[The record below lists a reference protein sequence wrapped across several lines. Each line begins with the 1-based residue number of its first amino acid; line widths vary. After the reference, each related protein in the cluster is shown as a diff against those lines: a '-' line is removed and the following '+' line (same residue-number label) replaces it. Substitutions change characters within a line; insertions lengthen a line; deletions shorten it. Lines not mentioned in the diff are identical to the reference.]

1 MSKLR
6 KKIVV
11 PISLTLTGCLVVAAF
26 VLNDSLTKVDANVAF
41 NGISDIVSSHGKDK
55 PFNIV
60 EVVPDKKMASIG
72 YLIDGQEPDNW
83 FGTLSRMSD
92 KDGAGVQK
100 RFAYMEGLKTK
111 LAPITTEKKDNTKPL
126 YYEPYE
132 ESYVSQGDDWTELAL
147 VDMDRINKGTTGYKM
162 TEQAEGDYK
171 FNTDYQL
178 AVNEDGLPTGHYR
191 QNVDHYVFM
200 QGEDEAE
207 DGSNTE
213 TENGNQIKAPGKRG
227 YYSVAFS
234 AVKLPDGMTN
244 TQYLVE
250 TDNSQKADGN
260 TDSGTDGNIDSST
273 DNTTDTG
280 TGDDTVE
287 KHVVYSIKSAY
298 AIVSAEGMQNI
309 AKYDPKAYIYRT
321 DKSDTT
327 SPYEFVARAD
337 RMASLPD
344 GSKPDYE
351 KYTYFTV
358 EMEYVPADKITDD
371 ETYYEVDTEVPIEF
385 NYDETGEYG
394 AVLDSQNPYEKIDD
408 GTPDNQPAGKTGADD
423 ISDDASIADSAT
435 ENNDGNTGRVIL
447 TDTDGYFDI
456 VKDSQTYTYVGK
468 GKGDYIMEADKN
480 GSLDYPVNTTHIYY
494 KGGFKNNNWF
504 RNGVFNQ
511 EGKKGDDD
519 KTANMTF
526 NVKTVTPKELE
537 QIDVSTIDLLYLSG
551 SKSVLSKD
559 LGDDSAKYNTGYN
572 TGNDISWDKVKQI
585 VQRVHQSGIMMP
597 VIVDNG
603 IVWPDSNADYSS
615 NIKKL
620 AGLLSCNNFSSL
632 NFTKDSADNF
642 INWGN
647 DIKYYKVDSG
657 THKYGFVI
665 GNEYVIP
672 RNYNPGTDVP
682 FVLRDDFATAFIAN
696 EDETQ
701 FVNAAKTENFDEI
714 AEYINSENT
723 SRKNENNTLGQVKYE
738 YYDKKISKAIVLSYI
753 ISYADKR
760 DVAKPVDELNILDI
774 EPGMNTGSVNNC
786 INNLKNNLK
795 SWLGSN
801 CPAEDK
807 INITCINSSEF
818 IGRIED
824 LNNYDMIYMGLCAD
838 NLNWNNGRTV
848 YNDSTMNGLIYSN
861 VGDIVVIDPTP
872 VENHNGN
879 TRANGHAGL
888 LDSDYVENND
898 GTGFGLKT
906 NLPNWN
912 GDNGDNSEY
921 IKSVNTYRGSGNDIT
936 TEKVD
941 ALNNYLKAGYPI
953 VVANGFYMN
962 DNNTTV
968 NEDKIDNCSNIY
980 SFLNT
985 NASNEY
991 MLKVSSNNT
1000 LSKDLYASLTA
1011 EKPQIKVKEQKK
1023 EEDKDYVK
1031 LEDNHIVLEFNINNR
1046 GGADANASFDL
1057 GFYLDANADGKFS
1070 PTQEKIAG
1078 NNVKIYQDGTLV
1090 SPQLDANGEYY
1101 YNLNAGKY
1109 NYKLVYELPTQFV
1122 GVIPWQLRASQ
1133 TTNSYRYDV
1142 TGGYF
1147 YKQANSNQKQ
1157 HIKVL
1162 QINTSRGKNGNFL
1175 YGNTTFNMQNEKKNN
1190 TKFAE
1195 LLKQVTDFELDITT
1209 LDGDSSEFKTLCKND
1224 KVKDYDMLVI
1234 GFSDCYEIFNDSGQV
1249 DRIKEFIQSGKA
1261 VLFTHDTTSHCNNK
1275 NTDDNDIRNNFWGYE
1290 FNTIVRDVVGM
1301 DRYGILNSSA
1311 LKKGNT
1317 LENGEADYDE
1327 AVNYANE
1334 HKTDIAYEPKSK
1346 RQTIVRQ
1353 NQGFVYG
1360 DLSRYQNTGC
1370 GSHMLYPNI
1379 GDPMG
1384 NTNNATKVNSGQITT
1399 YPFKISDKINISQTH
1414 RQYYQLDFNEDSDND
1429 GESDIVVWYTLSD
1442 NNVYNVSPKDVRNNY
1457 YIYTKGNVTYS
1468 GVGHSNVTGSVDELK
1483 LYINTMIAAYSVVEH
1498 APAIS
1503 LKEGYD
1509 PKSADISTIYST
1521 IDTAIQQDE
1530 EAKKEGNPDAA
1541 RLDVDDDGKI
1551 ATQDV
1556 YFTVKDTNM
1565 LRNQV
1570 DKDTTVNMNF
1580 YTEGT
1585 KDDHD
1590 KEIDDDGNTI
1600 YLKEMKNWQI
1610 YSLHDDGSEAD
1621 LLGPSKAGN
1630 NRTFFANNKT
1640 YKVKV
1645 PLKTLP
1651 VGQNSIKVYAVASSN
1666 ITVMQN
1672 NQEVK
1677 KNTPEAYKTFQI
1689 QRVGLADLD

>member
-72 YLIDGQEPDNW
+72 YLIDGQEPDDW
-83 FGTLSRMSD
+83 FGTLSKMSD
-92 KDGAGVQK
+92 KDGAGVK
-100 RFAYMEGLKTK
+100 NRSAYMEGLKTK

-178 AVNEDGLPTGHYR
+178 AVNEEGLPTGHYR

-200 QGEDEAE
+200 QGEDETE
-207 DGSNTE
+207 DGSDTE
-213 TENGNQIKAPGKRG
+213 NENGNQIKAPGKRG
-227 YYSVAFS
+227 YYSVAFT

-244 TQYLVE
+244 TQYLVPS
-250 TDNSQKADGN
+250 DNSQKADGN
-260 TDSGTDGNIDSST
+260 TDSST
-273 DNTTDTG
+273 DNTPDTG
-280 TGDDTVE
+280 TADDTVE
-287 KHVVYSIKSAY
+287 KHVVYAIKSSY
-298 AIVSAEGMQNI
+298 AIVSDESMQTI

-321 DKSDTT
+321 DNSDTT

-337 RMASLPD
+337 RMAGLPD

-351 KYTYFTV
+351 KYTYYTV

-371 ETYYEVDTEVPIEF
+371 ETYYEVNTEVPIEF

-394 AVLDSQNPYEKIDD
+394 AVLDSQNPYEKIDG
-408 GTPDNQPAGKTGADD
+408 GTPDNQKTD
-423 ISDDASIADSAT
+423 
-435 ENNDGNTGRVIL
+435 NTGKVIL
-447 TDTDGYFDI
+447 KDTDGYFDI
-456 VKDSQTYTYVGK
+456 VEDSQTYTYVGK
-468 GKGDYIMEADKN
+468 GNGDYIMKADKT
-480 GSLDYPVNTTHIYY
+480 GSLDYPVNTTRIYY

-511 EGKKGDDD
+511 EGKTGDED

-526 NVKTVTPKELE
+526 KVKTVTPKELE

-551 SKSVLSKD
+551 SKSILSKD
-559 LGDDSAKYNTGYN
+559 LKNDDAKYNA
-572 TGNDISWDKVKQI
+572 GNDITWDKVKQI

-603 IVWPDSNADYSS
+603 IVWPTAKAEYDS

-620 AGLLSCNNFSSL
+620 AGLLSCKNFSSL
-632 NFTKDSADNF
+632 NFTEDSDENF
-642 INWGN
+642 INWN
-647 DIKYYKVDSG
+647 DVEYYTVDSKKNH
-657 THKYGFVI
+657 TYGYVV

-672 RNYNPGTDVP
+672 RNYNPNEDVP
-682 FVLRDDFATAFIAN
+682 FVLRDDFATAFIEN
-696 EDETQ
+696 DDETK
-701 FVNAAKTENFDEI
+701 FVDAAKNENFDEI
-714 AEYINSENT
+714 AKYINSENT
-723 SRKNENNTLGQVKYE
+723 SRKNENSTLGEIKYE

-774 EPGMNTGSVNNC
+774 EPGMNSQSDC
-786 INNLKNNLK
+786 ITPLKKNLK
-795 SWLGSN
+795 SWLGAN
-801 CPAEDK
+801 CPADDN
-807 INITCINSSEF
+807 IHITCVNSSEF

-824 LNNYDMIYMGLCAD
+824 LNNYDMIYMGLCCD
-838 NLNWNNGRTV
+838 NLNKSWENGAKITV
-848 YNDSTMNGLIYSN
+848 YNDSSMNGLIYSN
-861 VGDIVVIDPTP
+861 VGDIVVIDPTYIGDD
-872 VENHNGN
+872 ENGS
-879 TRANGHAGL
+879 TYSRGHAGL
-888 LDSDYVENND
+888 LDSDYLTEY
-898 GTGFGLKT
+898 
-906 NLPNWN
+906 
-912 GDNGDNSEY
+912 DNGLGLIRDFTDPNDNEKY
-921 IKSVNTYRGSGNDIT
+921 VKAVNTYRGPGNDIT
-936 TEKVD
+936 TEKVE

-953 VVANGFYMN
+953 VVDKDFYKN
-962 DNNTTV
+962 DNNIEKV
-968 NEDKIDNCSNIY
+968 NDYYIDNCSNIY
-980 SFLNT
+980 GFMEANI
-985 NASNEY
+985 SNDH
-991 MLKVSSNNT
+991 LIKTKSDNN
-1000 LSKDLYASLTA
+1000 LSTDLYTNLTA

-1023 EEDKDYVK
+1023 EQGKDYVK

-1046 GGADANASFDL
+1046 GGADANASFDI
-1057 GFYLDANADGKFS
+1057 GFYLDSNADGKFS

-1078 NNVKIYQDGTLV
+1078 NNVQIYRDGTLV
-1090 SPQLDANGEYY
+1090 SPQIDENGEYN
-1101 YNLNAGKY
+1101 YNLEAGKY
-1109 NYKLVYELPTQFV
+1109 NYNLVYELPTQFV

-1133 TTNSYRYDV
+1133 TTNPYRYDV

-1157 HIKVL
+1157 HIKIL
-1162 QINTSRGKNGNFL
+1162 QIDTSKGIKGKYLAGAS
-1175 YGNTTFNMQNEKKNN
+1175 TFNMQEQKSDSNS
-1190 TKFAE
+1190 KFSK
-1195 LLKQVTDFELDITT
+1195 LLKDVTDFELDIKT
-1209 LDGDSSEFKTLCKND
+1209 LAGDSVEFKKLCKDN

-1234 GFSDCYEIFNDSGQV
+1234 GFSDCYEIYNDSKQV

-1261 VLFTHDTTSHCNNK
+1261 VLFTHDTTSLSNNK
-1275 NTDDNDIRNNFWGYE
+1275 YKGNETVRNNNWGYD

-1301 DRYGILNSSA
+1301 DRYGILHSSA

-1317 LENGEADYDE
+1317 LKEGTDEYAE
-1327 AVNYANE
+1327 AVSYAKE
-1334 HKTDIAYEPKSK
+1334 HNTDIAYKPRSNKE
-1346 RQTIVRQ
+1346 TIVRQ
-1353 NQGFVYG
+1353 NQGFAYG
-1360 DLSRYQNTGC
+1360 DLDSNQDTGH
-1370 GSHMLYPNI
+1370 GYRRLYSWLY
-1379 GDPMG
+1379 GTMG
-1384 NTNNATKVNSGQITT
+1384 HTNKAEKVNSGQITT
-1399 YPFKISDKINISQTH
+1399 YPFKIPDKIEIAWTH

-1442 NNVYNVSPKDVRNNY
+1442 QNVYYSSPKDVRNNY

-1468 GVGHSNVTGSVDELK
+1468 GVGHSDVTQSVDELK

-1509 PKSADISTIYST
+1509 LKSADISTIYST

-1530 EAKKEGNPDAA
+1530 EAKKESGNPDAA
-1541 RLDVDDDGKI
+1541 ILDVDDEGNI

-1570 DKDTTVNMNF
+1570 DKDTTVNMSF
-1580 YTEGT
+1580 FIEGT

-1610 YSLHDDGSEAD
+1610 YSLHDDGSKAD
-1621 LLGPSKAGN
+1621 LLGPSEAGN
-1630 NRTFFANNKT
+1630 NRTFFDNNKT
-1640 YKVKV
+1640 YMVKV
-1645 PLKTLP
+1645 PLATLP

>member
-41 NGISDIVSSHGKDK
+41 NGISDIVSSHGKDR

-72 YLIDGQEPDNW
+72 YLIDGQEPDDW
-83 FGTLSRMSD
+83 FGTLSKMSD
-92 KDGAGVQK
+92 KDGAGVK
-100 RFAYMEGLKTK
+100 NRSAYMEGLKTK

-162 TEQAEGDYK
+162 TEQAKGDYK

-178 AVNEDGLPTGHYR
+178 AVNEEGLPTGHYR

-200 QGEDEAE
+200 QGEDETE

-227 YYSVAFS
+227 YYSVAFT

-244 TQYLVE
+244 TQYLVPS
-250 TDNSQKADGN
+250 DNSQKADGN
-260 TDSGTDGNIDSST
+260 TDSST
-273 DNTTDTG
+273 DNTPDTG
-280 TGDDTVE
+280 TADDTVE
-287 KHVVYSIKSAY
+287 KHVVYAIKSSY
-298 AIVSAEGMQNI
+298 AIVSDESMQTI

-321 DKSDTT
+321 DNSDTT
-327 SPYEFVARAD
+327 SPYKFVARAD
-337 RMASLPD
+337 RMAGLPD

-351 KYTYFTV
+351 KYTYYTV

-371 ETYYEVDTEVPIEF
+371 ETYYEVNTEVPIEF

-408 GTPDNQPAGKTGADD
+408 GTPDNQSAD
-423 ISDDASIADSAT
+423 
-435 ENNDGNTGRVIL
+435 NTGKVIL

-468 GKGDYIMEADKN
+468 GKGDYIMVADKN

-511 EGKKGDDD
+511 EGKTGDED

-526 NVKTVTPKELE
+526 KVKTVTPKELE

-551 SKSVLSKD
+551 SKSVLSND
-559 LGDDSAKYNTGYN
+559 LGDDAAKYN
-572 TGNDISWDKVKQI
+572 TGNDITWDKVKQI
-585 VQRVHQSGIMMP
+585 VERVHQSGIMMP

-603 IVWPDSNADYSS
+603 IVWPSGGPDYSS
-615 NIKKL
+615 YIKKL
-620 AGLLSCNNFSSL
+620 AGLLSCSNFSSL
-632 NFTKDSADNF
+632 NFTKDSDENF
-642 INWGN
+642 INWN
-647 DIKYYKVDSG
+647 DGIQYYKVDSNNHTQG
-657 THKYGFVI
+657 YVV

-672 RNYNPGTDVP
+672 RNYNPDNDVP
-682 FVLRDDFATAFIAN
+682 FVIRDDFAVSFIAN
-696 EDETQ
+696 EDEAQ
-701 FVNAAKTENFDEI
+701 FVNAAKNENFGEI

-723 SRKNENNTLGQVKYE
+723 SRKNENSTLGQDKYE
-738 YYDKKISKAIVLSYI
+738 YYDKKISKEIVLSYI

-760 DVAKPVDELNILDI
+760 DVAKPVEELNILDI
-774 EPGMNTGSVNNC
+774 EPGMNSQSDC
-786 INNLKNNLK
+786 ITPLKKNLK
-795 SWLGSN
+795 SWLRSN
-801 CPAEDK
+801 CPAADK
-807 INITCINSSEF
+807 IKITCVNSSEF

-824 LNNYDMIYMGLCAD
+824 LNNYDMIYMGLCCD
-838 NLNWNNGRTV
+838 NLNKRWENGTNISV
-848 YNDSTMNGLIYSN
+848 YNDSSMNGLIYSN
-861 VGDIVVIDPTP
+861 VGDIVVIDPTYISN
-872 VENHNGN
+872 ENGF
-879 TRANGHAGL
+879 TYSRGHAGL
-888 LDSDYVENND
+888 LDSDYLDKYD
-898 GTGFGLKT
+898 GGLGLKRKLT
-906 NLPNWN
+906 KPN
-912 GDNGDNSEY
+912 DNEKY
-921 IKSVNTYRGSGNDIT
+921 VQAVNTYRGPGNDIT
-936 TEKVD
+936 TEKVE

-953 VVANGFYMN
+953 VVDKDFYTY
-962 DNNTTV
+962 DNNIEKV
-968 NEDKIDNCSNIY
+968 NDYYIDNCSNIY
-980 SFLNT
+980 GFMEANISNDHLIKT
-985 NASNEY
+985 N
-991 MLKVSSNNT
+991 SNNT
-1000 LSKDLYASLTA
+1000 LSTDLYANLTA

-1031 LEDNHIVLEFNINNR
+1031 LEDNHIVLEFSINNR

-1057 GFYLDANADGKFS
+1057 GFYLDTNADGKFS

-1078 NNVKIYQDGTLV
+1078 NNIQIYRDGTLV
-1090 SPQLDANGEYY
+1090 SPQIDPNGEYN
-1101 YNLNAGKY
+1101 YNLEAGKY

-1157 HIKVL
+1157 HIKIL
-1162 QINTSRGKNGNFL
+1162 QINTSKGNNGNYL
-1175 YGNTTFNMQNEKKNN
+1175 AGDTTFNMQKEKDNSN
-1190 TKFAE
+1190 SEFAK

-1209 LDGDSSEFKTLCKND
+1209 LAGDSDEFKTLCKND

-1234 GFSDCYEIFNDSGQV
+1234 GFSDCYEIYNDSGQV

-1261 VLFTHDTTSHCNNK
+1261 VLFTHDTTSLSNNK
-1275 NTDDNDIRNNFWGYE
+1275 YTETYEVWKEWPYFGNKVRNNNWGYD

-1301 DRYGILNSSA
+1301 DRYGILHSSA

-1317 LENGEADYDE
+1317 LKKGTDDYDE
-1327 AVNYANE
+1327 AVKYATE
-1334 HKTDIAYEPKSK
+1334 HKTDIAYKPRSDK
-1346 RQTIVRQ
+1346 QTIVRQ
-1353 NQGFVYG
+1353 NQGFAYG
-1360 DLSRYQNTGC
+1360 DLDSNQDTGY
-1370 GSHMLYPNI
+1370 GGLRLYSWLY
-1379 GDPMG
+1379 GDMG
-1384 NTNNATKVNSGQITT
+1384 KTNNAEKVNSGQITT
-1399 YPFKISDKINISQTH
+1399 YPFKIRDKIDIAETH

-1442 NNVYNVSPKDVRNNY
+1442 QNVYYSSPKDVRNNY

-1468 GVGHSNVTGSVDELK
+1468 GVGHSNVTGSIDELK

-1521 IDTAIQQDE
+1521 IDAAIQQDE
-1530 EAKKEGNPDAA
+1530 EAKTNGNPDAA
-1541 RLDVDDDGKI
+1541 RLDVDNDGNI

-1570 DKDTTVNMNF
+1570 DKDTTVNMSF
-1580 YTEGT
+1580 FIEGT

-1621 LLGPSKAGN
+1621 LLGPSEAGN

-1645 PLKTLP
+1645 PLATLP
-1651 VGQNSIKVYAVASSN
+1651 AGQNSIKVYAVASSN

>member
-72 YLIDGQEPDNW
+72 YLIDGQEPDDW
-83 FGTLSRMSD
+83 FGTLSKMSD
-92 KDGAGVQK
+92 KDGAGVKK
-100 RFAYMEGLKTK
+100 RADYMSGLKTK

-132 ESYVSQGDDWTELAL
+132 ESYVSLDEDWSELAL
-147 VDMDRINKGTTGYKM
+147 VDMERINKGTTGYKM

-178 AVNEDGLPTGHYR
+178 AVNEEGLPTGHYR

-200 QGEDEAE
+200 QGEDETE

-227 YYSVAFS
+227 YYSVAFT

-244 TQYLVE
+244 TQYLVPS
-250 TDNSQKADGN
+250 DNSQKADGN
-260 TDSGTDGNIDSST
+260 TDSST
-273 DNTTDTG
+273 DNTPDTG
-280 TGDDTVE
+280 TADDTVE
-287 KHVVYSIKSAY
+287 KHVVYAIKSSY
-298 AIVSAEGMQNI
+298 AIVSDESMQTI

-321 DKSDTT
+321 DNSDTT

-337 RMASLPD
+337 RMAGLPD

-351 KYTYFTV
+351 KYTYYTV

-371 ETYYEVDTEVPIEF
+371 ETYYEVNTEVPIEF

-394 AVLDSQNPYEKIDD
+394 AVLDSQNPYEKIDG
-408 GTPDNQPAGKTGADD
+408 GTPDNQKTD
-423 ISDDASIADSAT
+423 
-435 ENNDGNTGRVIL
+435 NTGKVIL
-447 TDTDGYFDI
+447 KDTDGYFDI
-456 VKDSQTYTYVGK
+456 VEDSQTYTYVGK
-468 GKGDYIMEADKN
+468 GKGDYIMVADKN

-511 EGKKGDDD
+511 EGKTGDDD

-526 NVKTVTPKELE
+526 KVKTVTPKELE

-551 SKSVLSKD
+551 SKSILSKD
-559 LGDDSAKYNTGYN
+559 LGDDAAKYNAD
-572 TGNDISWDKVKQI
+572 NDISWDKVKQI

-603 IVWPDSNADYSS
+603 IVWASSSADYSS

-642 INWGN
+642 INWN
-647 DIKYYKVDSG
+647 DNKVITYYKVDSSTR
-657 THKYGFVI
+657 THGYVV

-672 RNYNPGTDVP
+672 RNYYPDKDVP
-682 FVLRDDFATAFIAN
+682 FVLRDDFASAFIEN

-701 FVNAAKTENFDEI
+701 FVNAAKNENFDEI

-723 SRKNENNTLGQVKYE
+723 SRKNENNTLGQEKYE
-738 YYDKKISKAIVLSYI
+738 YFEKKISKAIVLSYI
-753 ISYADKR
+753 ISYSDKR

-774 EPGMNTGSVNNC
+774 EPGMNSQSDC
-786 INNLKNNLK
+786 ITPLKKNLK
-795 SWLGSN
+795 SWLGAN
-801 CPAEDK
+801 CPADDN
-807 INITCINSSEF
+807 IHITCVNSSEF

-824 LNNYDMIYMGLCAD
+824 LNNYDMIYMGLCCD
-838 NLNWNNGRTV
+838 NLNKSWENGAKITV
-848 YNDSTMNGLIYSN
+848 YNDSSMNGLIYSN
-861 VGDIVVIDPTP
+861 VGDIVVIDPTYIGDD
-872 VENHNGN
+872 ENGS
-879 TRANGHAGL
+879 TYSRGHAGL
-888 LDSDYVENND
+888 LDSDYLTEY
-898 GTGFGLKT
+898 
-906 NLPNWN
+906 
-912 GDNGDNSEY
+912 DNGLGLIRDFTDPNDNEKY
-921 IKSVNTYRGSGNDIT
+921 VKAVNTYRGPGNDIT
-936 TEKVD
+936 TEKVE

-953 VVANGFYMN
+953 VVDKDFYKN
-962 DNNTTV
+962 DNNIEKV
-968 NEDKIDNCSNIY
+968 NDYYIDNCSNIY
-980 SFLNT
+980 GFMEANI
-985 NASNEY
+985 SNDH
-991 MLKVSSNNT
+991 LIKTKSDNN
-1000 LSKDLYASLTA
+1000 LSTDLYTNLTA

-1023 EEDKDYVK
+1023 EQGKDYVK

-1046 GGADANASFDL
+1046 GGADANASFDI
-1057 GFYLDANADGKFS
+1057 GFYLDSNADGKFS

-1078 NNVKIYQDGTLV
+1078 NNVQIYQDGTLV
-1090 SPQLDANGEYY
+1090 SPQIDENGEYN
-1101 YNLNAGKY
+1101 YNLEAGKY

-1133 TTNSYRYDV
+1133 TTNPYRYDV

-1157 HIKVL
+1157 HIKIL
-1162 QINTSRGKNGNFL
+1162 QIDTSKGIKGKYLAGAS
-1175 YGNTTFNMQNEKKNN
+1175 TFNMQEQKSDSNS
-1190 TKFAE
+1190 KFSK
-1195 LLKQVTDFELDITT
+1195 LLKDVTDFELDIKT
-1209 LDGDSSEFKTLCKND
+1209 LAGDSVEFKKLCKDN

-1234 GFSDCYEIFNDSGQV
+1234 GFSDCYEIYNDSKQV

-1261 VLFTHDTTSHCNNK
+1261 VLFTHDTTSLSNNK
-1275 NTDDNDIRNNFWGYE
+1275 YKGNETVRNNNWGYD

-1301 DRYGILNSSA
+1301 DRYGILHSSA

-1317 LENGEADYDE
+1317 LKEGTDEYAE
-1327 AVNYANE
+1327 AVSYAKE
-1334 HKTDIAYEPKSK
+1334 HNTDIAYKPRSNKE
-1346 RQTIVRQ
+1346 TIVRQ
-1353 NQGFVYG
+1353 NQGFAYG
-1360 DLSRYQNTGC
+1360 DLDSNQDTGH
-1370 GSHMLYPNI
+1370 GYRRLYSWLQ
-1379 GDPMG
+1379 GTMG
-1384 NTNNATKVNSGQITT
+1384 HTNKAEKVNSGQITT
-1399 YPFKISDKINISQTH
+1399 YPFKIPDKIEIAWTH

-1442 NNVYNVSPKDVRNNY
+1442 QNVYYSSPKDVRNNY

-1468 GVGHSNVTGSVDELK
+1468 GVGHSDVTQSVDELK

-1509 PKSADISTIYST
+1509 LKSADISTIYST

-1530 EAKKEGNPDAA
+1530 EAKKESGNPDAA
-1541 RLDVDDDGKI
+1541 ILDVDDDGNI

-1570 DKDTTVNMNF
+1570 DKDTTVNMSF
-1580 YTEGT
+1580 FIEGT

-1621 LLGPSKAGN
+1621 LLGPSEAGN
-1630 NRTFFANNKT
+1630 NRTFFANNTT

-1645 PLKTLP
+1645 PLETLP
-1651 VGQNSIKVYAVASSN
+1651 AGQNSIKVYAVASSN

>member
-72 YLIDGQEPDNW
+72 YLIDGQEPDDW

-100 RFAYMEGLKTK
+100 RSAYMEELKTK

-178 AVNEDGLPTGHYR
+178 AVNEEGLPTGHYR

-200 QGEDEAE
+200 QGEDETEDGSESVDTGSTGNTGSTGSTGSTA

-260 TDSGTDGNIDSST
+260 TDSGTNGNIDSST

-280 TGDDTVE
+280 TGDDAVD
-287 KHVVYSIKSAY
+287 KHVVYAIKSSY
-298 AIVSAEGMQNI
+298 AIVSDESMQNI
-309 AKYDPKAYIYRT
+309 AKYDPKAYIYRK
-321 DKSDTT
+321 DNSDIT

-351 KYTYFTV
+351 KYTYCTV
-358 EMEYVPADKITDD
+358 EMEYVSADKITDD
-371 ETYYEVDTEVPIEF
+371 ETYYEVNTEVPIEF

-408 GTPDNQPAGKTGADD
+408 GTLDNQPAGKTGADD

-468 GKGDYIMEADKN
+468 GKGDYIMEADKK

-504 RNGVFNQ
+504 RTGVFNQ
-511 EGKKGDDD
+511 EGKTGDDD

-632 NFTKDSADNF
+632 NFTKESADNF

-647 DIKYYKVDSG
+647 DIKYYKVDSR

-672 RNYNPGTDVP
+672 RNYSPKDDVP
-682 FVLRDDFATAFIAN
+682 FVLRDDFASAFIKNDDETAF
-696 EDETQ
+696 
-701 FVNAAKTENFDEI
+701 VNDAKTENFDEI

-723 SRKNENNTLGQVKYE
+723 SRKKENSTLGKDEYA

-760 DVAKPVDELNILDI
+760 DIINPTDSLNILDI
-774 EPGMNTGSVNNC
+774 EPGTVKNESDALNYDK
-786 INNLKNNLK
+786 LKN
-795 SWLGSN
+795 WLGSR
-801 CPAEDK
+801 CPEK
-807 INITCINSSEF
+807 KKVTITRVTSAEF

-824 LNNYDMIYMGLCAD
+824 LNNYDMIYMGLVAD
-838 NLNWNNGRTV
+838 NLNYRDGHTV
-848 YNDSTMNGLIYSN
+848 YNDWNMDGLKYSN
-861 VGDIVVIDPTP
+861 VGDIVVINPKD
-872 VENHNGN
+872 VVNYWGYDMLK
-879 TRANGHAGL
+879 NGHAGL
-888 LDSDYVENND
+888 LDTDYINN
-898 GTGFGLKT
+898 GEALNTQLTLRG
-906 NLPNWN
+906 N
-912 GDNGDNSEY
+912 GNNADY
-921 IKSVNTYRGSGNDIT
+921 LTAPNTYRGSGNDIT
-936 TEKVD
+936 KQKVSELED
-941 ALNNYLKAGYPI
+941 YIKAGFP
-953 VVANGFYMN
+953 VVFSDGFFSIDYGRGI
-962 DNNTTV
+962 
-968 NEDKIDNCSNIY
+968 NEKYIDNCSNVFTLLCY
-980 SFLNT
+980 AKDKDNV
-985 NASNEY
+985 
-991 MLKVSSNNT
+991 LKVD
-1000 LSKDLYASLTA
+1000 SK
-1011 EKPQIKVKEQKK
+1011 
-1023 EEDKDYVK
+1023 
-1031 LEDNHIVLEFNINNR
+1031 
-1046 GGADANASFDL
+1046 
-1057 GFYLDANADGKFS
+1057 
-1070 PTQEKIAG
+1070 G
-1078 NNVKIYQDGTLV
+1078 N
-1090 SPQLDANGEYY
+1090 
-1101 YNLNAGKY
+1101 
-1109 NYKLVYELPTQFV
+1109 
-1122 GVIPWQLRASQ
+1122 
-1133 TTNSYRYDV
+1133 
-1142 TGGYF
+1142 
-1147 YKQANSNQKQ
+1147 
-1157 HIKVL
+1157 
-1162 QINTSRGKNGNFL
+1162 
-1175 YGNTTFNMQNEKKNN
+1175 
-1190 TKFAE
+1190 
-1195 LLKQVTDFELDITT
+1195 
-1209 LDGDSSEFKTLCKND
+1209 
-1224 KVKDYDMLVI
+1224 
-1234 GFSDCYEIFNDSGQV
+1234 
-1249 DRIKEFIQSGKA
+1249 
-1261 VLFTHDTTSHCNNK
+1261 
-1275 NTDDNDIRNNFWGYE
+1275 
-1290 FNTIVRDVVGM
+1290 
-1301 DRYGILNSSA
+1301 
-1311 LKKGNT
+1311 LKKK
-1317 LENGEADYDE
+1317 
-1327 AVNYANE
+1327 ANE
-1334 HKTDIAYEPKSK
+1334 TEE
-1346 RQTIVRQ
+1346 
-1353 NQGFVYG
+1353 
-1360 DLSRYQNTGC
+1360 L
-1370 GSHMLYPNI
+1370 
-1379 GDPMG
+1379 
-1384 NTNNATKVNSGQITT
+1384 
-1399 YPFKISDKINISQTH
+1399 
-1414 RQYYQLDFNEDSDND
+1414 
-1429 GESDIVVWYTLSD
+1429 
-1442 NNVYNVSPKDVRNNY
+1442 
-1457 YIYTKGNVTYS
+1457 VT
-1468 GVGHSNVTGSVDELK
+1468 
-1483 LYINTMIAAYSVVEH
+1483 
-1498 APAIS
+1498 
-1503 LKEGYD
+1503 
-1509 PKSADISTIYST
+1509 
-1521 IDTAIQQDE
+1521 
-1530 EAKKEGNPDAA
+1530 
-1541 RLDVDDDGKI
+1541 
-1551 ATQDV
+1551 
-1556 YFTVKDTNM
+1556 
-1565 LRNQV
+1565 
-1570 DKDTTVNMNF
+1570 
-1580 YTEGT
+1580 
-1585 KDDHD
+1585 
-1590 KEIDDDGNTI
+1590 
-1600 YLKEMKNWQI
+1600 
-1610 YSLHDDGSEAD
+1610 
-1621 LLGPSKAGN
+1621 
-1630 NRTFFANNKT
+1630 
-1640 YKVKV
+1640 
-1645 PLKTLP
+1645 
-1651 VGQNSIKVYAVASSN
+1651 
-1666 ITVMQN
+1666 
-1672 NQEVK
+1672 
-1677 KNTPEAYKTFQI
+1677 
-1689 QRVGLADLD
+1689 

>member
-72 YLIDGQEPDNW
+72 YLIDGQEPDDW
-83 FGTLSRMSD
+83 FGTLAQMSD
-92 KDGAGVQK
+92 KEGAGVQK
-100 RFAYMEGLKTK
+100 RADYMAGLKTK
-111 LAPITTEKKDNTKPL
+111 LEPITTYKKDNTKPL
-126 YYEPYE
+126 YYEQYE
-132 ESYVSQGDDWTELAL
+132 ESYVSLGNDWSELAL
-147 VDMDRINKGTTGYKM
+147 VDMDKINQGTEGYKM
-162 TEQAEGDYK
+162 TKQEKGDYK

-200 QGEDEAE
+200 QGEDETE

-227 YYSVAFS
+227 YYSVAFT

-244 TQYLVE
+244 TQYLVPS
-250 TDNSQKADGN
+250 DNSQKADGN
-260 TDSGTDGNIDSST
+260 TDSST
-273 DNTTDTG
+273 DNTPDTG
-280 TGDDTVE
+280 TADDTVE
-287 KHVVYSIKSAY
+287 KHVVYAIKSSY
-298 AIVSAEGMQNI
+298 AIVSDESMQTI

-321 DKSDTT
+321 DNSDTT
-327 SPYEFVARAD
+327 SPYKFVARAD
-337 RMASLPD
+337 RMAALPD
-344 GSKPDYE
+344 KPDYE
-351 KYTYFTV
+351 KYTYYTV

-371 ETYYEVDTEVPIEF
+371 ETYYEVDTDVPIEF
-385 NYDETGEYG
+385 NYDKTGEYG
-394 AVLDSQNPYEKIDD
+394 AVLDSQNPYEKIDG
-408 GTPDNQPAGKTGADD
+408 GTPDNQQTD
-423 ISDDASIADSAT
+423 
-435 ENNDGNTGRVIL
+435 NTGKVIL
-447 TDTDGYFDI
+447 ADTDGYFDI
-456 VKDSQTYTYVGK
+456 VEDSQTYTYVGE
-468 GKGDYIMEADKN
+468 GNGDYIMEADKK
-480 GSLDYPVNTTHIYY
+480 GSIDYPVNTTRIYY

-511 EGKKGDDD
+511 EGKTGDED

-526 NVKTVTPKELE
+526 KVKTVTPKELQ

-551 SKSVLSKD
+551 SKSILSKD
-559 LGDDSAKYNTGYN
+559 LGNDAAKYNAD
-572 TGNDISWDKVKQI
+572 NDITWDKVKQI
-585 VQRVHQSGIMMP
+585 VERVHQSGIMMP

-603 IVWPDSNADYSS
+603 IVWPASGGPDYSS
-615 NIKKL
+615 YIKKL

-632 NFTKDSADNF
+632 NFTKDSDENF
-642 INWGN
+642 INWN
-647 DIKYYKVDSG
+647 DRNFIKYHKVDSTNR
-657 THKYGFVI
+657 THGYVV

-672 RNYNPGTDVP
+672 RNYNTVEDVP
-682 FVLRDDFATAFIAN
+682 FVLREDFASAFIAN
-696 EDETQ
+696 DDETQ
-701 FVNAAKTENFDEI
+701 FVNAAKNENFGEI

-723 SRKNENNTLGQVKYE
+723 SRKNENNTLGQNKYE
-738 YYDKKISKAIVLSYI
+738 YYDKKISKEIVLSYI

-760 DVAKPVDELNILDI
+760 DVAKPVEELNILDI
-774 EPGMNTGSVNNC
+774 EPGMNSQSDC
-786 INNLKNNLK
+786 ITPLKKNLK
-795 SWLGSN
+795 SWLGAN
-801 CPAEDK
+801 CPADDN
-807 INITCINSSEF
+807 IHITCVNSSEF

-824 LNNYDMIYMGLCAD
+824 LNNYDMIYMGLCCD
-838 NLNWNNGRTV
+838 NLNKSWENGAKITV
-848 YNDSTMNGLIYSN
+848 YNDSSMNGLIYSN
-861 VGDIVVIDPTP
+861 VGDIVVIDPTYIGND
-872 VENHNGN
+872 ENGS
-879 TRANGHAGL
+879 TYSRGHAGL
-888 LDSDYVENND
+888 LDSDYLTEY
-898 GTGFGLKT
+898 
-906 NLPNWN
+906 
-912 GDNGDNSEY
+912 DNGLGLIRDFTDPDNNEEY
-921 IKSVNTYRGSGNDIT
+921 VQAVNTYRGPGNDIT
-936 TEKVD
+936 TEKVE

-953 VVANGFYMN
+953 VVDKDFYKSDDIEKVN
-962 DNNTTV
+962 DYY
-968 NEDKIDNCSNIY
+968 IDNCSNIY
-980 SFLNT
+980 AFMEANT
-985 NASNEY
+985 SNDH
-991 MLKVSSNNT
+991 LIKTDSNNN
-1000 LSKDLYASLTA
+1000 LSKDLYTNLTA

-1023 EEDKDYVK
+1023 EQGKDYVK
-1031 LEDNHIVLEFNINNR
+1031 LEDSHIVLEFNINNR
-1046 GGADANASFDL
+1046 GGADANASFDI
-1057 GFYLDANADGKFS
+1057 GFYLDSNADGKFS

-1078 NNVKIYQDGTLV
+1078 NNVQIYRDGTLV
-1090 SPQLDANGEYY
+1090 SPQIDENGEYN
-1101 YNLNAGKY
+1101 YNLEAGKY

-1133 TTNSYRYDV
+1133 TTNPYRYDV

-1157 HIKVL
+1157 HIKIL
-1162 QINTSRGKNGNFL
+1162 QIDTSKGIKGKYLAGAS
-1175 YGNTTFNMQNEKKNN
+1175 TFNMQEQKSDSNS
-1190 TKFAE
+1190 KFSK
-1195 LLKQVTDFELDITT
+1195 LLKDVTDFELDIKT
-1209 LDGDSSEFKTLCKND
+1209 LAGDSVEFKKLCKDN

-1234 GFSDCYEIFNDSGQV
+1234 GFSDCYEIYNDSKQV

-1261 VLFTHDTTSHCNNK
+1261 VLFTHDTTSLSNNK
-1275 NTDDNDIRNNFWGYE
+1275 YKGNETVRNNNWGYD

-1301 DRYGILNSSA
+1301 DRYGILHSSA

-1317 LENGEADYDE
+1317 LKEGTDEYAE
-1327 AVNYANE
+1327 AVSYAKE
-1334 HKTDIAYEPKSK
+1334 HNTDIAYKPRSNKE
-1346 RQTIVRQ
+1346 TIVRQ
-1353 NQGFVYG
+1353 NQGFAYG
-1360 DLSRYQNTGC
+1360 DLDSNQDTSHGGC
-1370 GSHMLYPNI
+1370 RLYSWLY
-1379 GDPMG
+1379 GTMG
-1384 NTNNATKVNSGQITT
+1384 HTNKAEKVNSGQITT
-1399 YPFKISDKINISQTH
+1399 YPFKIPDKIEIAWTH

-1442 NNVYNVSPKDVRNNY
+1442 QNVYYSSPKDVRNNY

-1468 GVGHSNVTGSVDELK
+1468 GVGHSDVTQSVDELK

-1509 PKSADISTIYST
+1509 LKSADISTIYST

-1530 EAKKEGNPDAA
+1530 EAKKEKGNPDAA
-1541 RLDVDDDGKI
+1541 ILDVDDEGNI

-1580 YTEGT
+1580 YIEGT
-1585 KDDHD
+1585 EKDHD
-1590 KEIDDDGNTI
+1590 KVIDDDGNTI

-1621 LLGPSKAGN
+1621 LLGPSEAGN

-1645 PLKTLP
+1645 PLATLP
-1651 VGQNSIKVYAVASSN
+1651 AGQNSIKVYAVASSN

>member
-83 FGTLSRMSD
+83 FGTLSKMSD
-92 KDGAGVQK
+92 KDGAGVK
-100 RFAYMEGLKTK
+100 NRSAYMEGLKTK

-132 ESYVSQGDDWTELAL
+132 ESYVSQEDDWTELAL

-178 AVNEDGLPTGHYR
+178 AVNEAGLPIGHYR

-200 QGEDEAE
+200 QGEDETE

-227 YYSVAFS
+227 YYSVAFT

-244 TQYLVE
+244 TQYLVPS
-250 TDNSQKADGN
+250 DNSQKADGN
-260 TDSGTDGNIDSST
+260 TDSST
-273 DNTTDTG
+273 DNTPDTG
-280 TGDDTVE
+280 TADDTVE
-287 KHVVYSIKSAY
+287 KHVVYAIKSSY
-298 AIVSAEGMQNI
+298 AIVSDESMQTI

-321 DKSDTT
+321 DNSDTT

-337 RMASLPD
+337 RMAGLPD

-351 KYTYFTV
+351 KYTYYTV

-371 ETYYEVDTEVPIEF
+371 ETYYEVNTEVPIEF

-394 AVLDSQNPYEKIDD
+394 AVLDSQNPYEKIDV
-408 GTPDNQPAGKTGADD
+408 GTKDNQPAG
-423 ISDDASIADSAT
+423 
-435 ENNDGNTGRVIL
+435 NTGKVIL

-456 VKDSQTYTYVGK
+456 VENSQTYTYVGD
-468 GKGDYIMEADKN
+468 GNGDYTMVADEN
-480 GSLDYPVNTTHIYY
+480 GKLDYPVNTTHIYY

-511 EGKKGDDD
+511 EGKTGDDD

-526 NVKTVTPKELE
+526 KVKTVTPKELE

-551 SKSVLSKD
+551 SKSVLSND
-559 LGDDSAKYNTGYN
+559 LGNDAAKYNAD
-572 TGNDISWDKVKQI
+572 NDISWDKVKQI
-585 VQRVHQSGIMMP
+585 VERVHQSGIMMP

-603 IVWPDSNADYSS
+603 IVWPTGSADYSS

-620 AGLLSCNNFSSL
+620 ASLLSCNNFSSL

-642 INWGN
+642 INWN
-647 DIKYYKVDSG
+647 DANAIKYYRVDSKNH
-657 THKYGFVI
+657 THGYVV

-672 RNYNPGTDVP
+672 RNSAPDKDVP
-682 FVLRDDFATAFIAN
+682 FILRDDFASAFIAN

-701 FVNAAKTENFDEI
+701 FVNAAKNENFDEI

-723 SRKNENNTLGQVKYE
+723 SRKNENNTLGQQKYE
-738 YYDKKISKAIVLSYI
+738 YYDKKISKAIVLSDI

-760 DVAKPVDELNILDI
+760 DVAKPMDELNILDI
-774 EPGMNTGSVNNC
+774 EPGMNTGSVPG
-786 INNLKNNLK
+786 IISDLKKNLK

-807 INITCINSSEF
+807 INITCVNSSEF

-824 LNNYDMIYMGLCAD
+824 LNNYDMIYMGLCWH
-838 NLNWNNGRTV
+838 NLNWGHENGNKEWISV
-848 YNDSTMNGLIYSN
+848 YNDSSMNGLIYSN
-861 VGDIVVIDPTP
+861 VGDIVVIDPSSISKD
-872 VENHNGN
+872 ENGF
-879 TRANGHAGL
+879 TRSSGHAGL
-888 LDSDYVENND
+888 LDSDYLENNN
-898 GTGFGLKT
+898 GVGLGLKT
-906 NLPNWN
+906 DLTKP
-912 GDNGDNSEY
+912 DNNKNY
-921 IKSVNTYRGSGNDIT
+921 VNAVNTYRGSGNDIT
-936 TEKVD
+936 TEKVE

-953 VVANGFYMN
+953 VVDKGFYKY
-962 DNNTTV
+962 DNSETV
-968 NEDKIDNCSNIY
+968 NDYYIDNCSNIY
-980 SFLNT
+980 DFLKTNT
-985 NASNEY
+985 LDDHIIKTYSDNH
-991 MLKVSSNNT
+991 
-1000 LSKDLYASLTA
+1000 LSKDLYTNLTA

-1031 LEDNHIVLEFNINNR
+1031 LEDNHIVLEFSINNR

-1057 GFYLDANADGKFS
+1057 GFYLDTNADGKFS

-1078 NNVKIYQDGTLV
+1078 NNVQIYQDGTLV
-1090 SPQLDANGEYY
+1090 SPQLDVNGEYY
-1101 YNLNAGKY
+1101 YNLKAGKY

-1133 TTNSYRYDV
+1133 TSNSYRYDV

-1147 YKQANSNQKQ
+1147 YKQANSDQKQ
-1157 HIKVL
+1157 HIKIL
-1162 QINTSRGKNGNFL
+1162 QVNTSKGNNGNYL
-1175 YGNTTFNMQNEKKNN
+1175 AGATTFNMEEQKKNQN
-1190 TKFAE
+1190 SEFAK

-1209 LDGDSSEFKTLCKND
+1209 LDGDSDTFKALCKDD

-1234 GFSDCYEIFNDSGQV
+1234 GFSDCYEIYNDSGQV
-1249 DRIKEFIQSGKA
+1249 DKIREFIQSGKA
-1261 VLFTHDTTSHCNNK
+1261 VLFTHDTTSLSNNK
-1275 NTDDNDIRNNFWGYE
+1275 NTEKYWENGNEIRNNTWGYE

-1317 LENGEADYDE
+1317 LTKGTADFEA
-1327 AVNYANE
+1327 AVSYATE
-1334 HKTDIAYEPKSK
+1334 HKTDLAYQPRSNK
-1346 RQTIVRQ
+1346 TVITRQ

-1360 DLSRYQNTGC
+1360 DLNSNQNTGY
-1370 GSHMLYPNI
+1370 GGYRLYGQLWN
-1379 GDPMG
+1379 DMG
-1384 NTNNATKVNSGQITT
+1384 HTYNATKVNSGQITT
-1399 YPFKISDKINISQTH
+1399 YPFKISDKINISDTH

-1442 NNVYNVSPKDVRNNY
+1442 QGIYNASPKDVRNNY

-1468 GVGHSNVTGSVDELK
+1468 GVGHSNVTGSIDELK

-1521 IDTAIQQDE
+1521 IDAAIQQDE
-1530 EAKKEGNPDAA
+1530 EAKTNGNPDAA
-1541 RLDVDDDGKI
+1541 RLDVDNDGNI

-1570 DKDTTVNMNF
+1570 DKDTTVNMSF
-1580 YTEGT
+1580 FIEGT

-1621 LLGPSKAGN
+1621 LLGPSEAGN

-1645 PLKTLP
+1645 PLATLP
-1651 VGQNSIKVYAVASSN
+1651 AGQNSIKVYAVASSN

>member
-72 YLIDGQEPDNW
+72 YLIDGQEPDDW
-83 FGTLSRMSD
+83 FGTLAQMSD
-92 KDGAGVQK
+92 KEGAGVQK
-100 RFAYMEGLKTK
+100 RADYMAGLKTK

-162 TEQAEGDYK
+162 TEQAKGDYK

-178 AVNEDGLPTGHYR
+178 AVNEEGLPTGHYR

-200 QGEDEAE
+200 QGEDETE

-227 YYSVAFS
+227 YYSVAFT

-244 TQYLVE
+244 TQYLVPS
-250 TDNSQKADGN
+250 DNSQKADGN
-260 TDSGTDGNIDSST
+260 TDSST
-273 DNTTDTG
+273 DNTPDTG
-280 TGDDTVE
+280 TADDTVE
-287 KHVVYSIKSAY
+287 KHVVYAIKSSY
-298 AIVSAEGMQNI
+298 AIVSDESMQTI

-321 DKSDTT
+321 DNSDTT
-327 SPYEFVARAD
+327 SPYKFVARAD
-337 RMASLPD
+337 RMAGLPD

-351 KYTYFTV
+351 KYTYYTV

-371 ETYYEVDTEVPIEF
+371 ETYYEVNTEVPIEF

-408 GTPDNQPAGKTGADD
+408 GTPDNQSAD
-423 ISDDASIADSAT
+423 
-435 ENNDGNTGRVIL
+435 NTGKVIL

-468 GKGDYIMEADKN
+468 GKGDYIMVADKN

-511 EGKKGDDD
+511 EGKTGDDD
-519 KTANMTF
+519 KTAYMTF
-526 NVKTVTPKELE
+526 KVKTVTPKELE

-551 SKSVLSKD
+551 SKSILSKD
-559 LGDDSAKYNTGYN
+559 LGDDAAKYNAD
-572 TGNDISWDKVKQI
+572 NDITWDKVKQI
-585 VQRVHQSGIMMP
+585 VERVHQSGIMMP

-603 IVWPDSNADYSS
+603 IVRPTDSGPDYSS
-615 NIKKL
+615 KIKKL
-620 AGLLSCNNFSSL
+620 AGLLSCSNFSSL
-632 NFTKDSADNF
+632 NFTKDSDENF
-642 INWGN
+642 INWN
-647 DIKYYKVDSG
+647 DRIQYYKVDSNNH
-657 THKYGFVI
+657 THGYVV

-672 RNYNPGTDVP
+672 RNYNTVEDVP
-682 FVLRDDFATAFIAN
+682 FVIRDDFASAFIVN
-696 EDETQ
+696 DDETQ
-701 FVNAAKTENFDEI
+701 FVNAAKNENFDEI
-714 AEYINSENT
+714 AKYINSENT
-723 SRKNENNTLGQVKYE
+723 SRKNENDTLGQKKYK
-738 YYDKKISKAIVLSYI
+738 YYDKKISKEIVLSYI

-774 EPGMNTGSVNNC
+774 EPGMNSQSDC
-786 INNLKNNLK
+786 ITPLKKNLK
-795 SWLGSN
+795 SWLGAN
-801 CPAEDK
+801 CPADDN
-807 INITCINSSEF
+807 IHITCVNSSEF

-824 LNNYDMIYMGLCAD
+824 LNNYDMIYMGLCCD
-838 NLNWNNGRTV
+838 NLNKSWENGAKITV
-848 YNDSTMNGLIYSN
+848 YNDSSMNGLIYSN
-861 VGDIVVIDPTP
+861 VGDIVVIDPTYIGND
-872 VENHNGN
+872 ENGS
-879 TRANGHAGL
+879 TYSRGHAGL
-888 LDSDYVENND
+888 LDSDYLTEY
-898 GTGFGLKT
+898 
-906 NLPNWN
+906 
-912 GDNGDNSEY
+912 DNGLGLIRDFTDPDNNEEY
-921 IKSVNTYRGSGNDIT
+921 VQAVNTYRGPGNDIT
-936 TEKVD
+936 TEKVE

-953 VVANGFYMN
+953 VVDKDFYKSDDIEKVN
-962 DNNTTV
+962 DYY
-968 NEDKIDNCSNIY
+968 IDNCSNIY
-980 SFLNT
+980 AFMEANT
-985 NASNEY
+985 SNDH
-991 MLKVSSNNT
+991 LIKTDSNNN
-1000 LSKDLYASLTA
+1000 LSKDLYTNLTA

-1023 EEDKDYVK
+1023 EQGKDYVK

-1046 GGADANASFDL
+1046 GGADANASFDI
-1057 GFYLDANADGKFS
+1057 GFYLDSNADGKFS

-1078 NNVKIYQDGTLV
+1078 NNVQIYRDGTLV
-1090 SPQLDANGEYY
+1090 SPQIDENGEYN
-1101 YNLNAGKY
+1101 YNLEAGKY

-1133 TTNSYRYDV
+1133 TTNPYRYDV

-1157 HIKVL
+1157 HIKIL
-1162 QINTSRGKNGNFL
+1162 QIDTSKGIKGKYLAGAS
-1175 YGNTTFNMQNEKKNN
+1175 TFNMQEQKSDSNS
-1190 TKFAE
+1190 KFSK
-1195 LLKQVTDFELDITT
+1195 LLKDVTDFELDIKT
-1209 LDGDSSEFKTLCKND
+1209 LAGDSVEFKKLCKDN

-1234 GFSDCYEIFNDSGQV
+1234 GFSDCYEIYNDSKQV

-1261 VLFTHDTTSHCNNK
+1261 VLFTHDTTSLSNNK
-1275 NTDDNDIRNNFWGYE
+1275 YKGNETVRNNNWGYD

-1301 DRYGILNSSA
+1301 DRYGILHSSA

-1317 LENGEADYDE
+1317 LKEGTDEYAE
-1327 AVNYANE
+1327 AVSYAKE
-1334 HKTDIAYEPKSK
+1334 HNTDIAYKPRSNKE
-1346 RQTIVRQ
+1346 TIVRQ
-1353 NQGFVYG
+1353 NQGFAYG
-1360 DLSRYQNTGC
+1360 DLDSNQDTGH
-1370 GSHMLYPNI
+1370 GYRRLYSWLQ
-1379 GDPMG
+1379 GTMG
-1384 NTNNATKVNSGQITT
+1384 HTNKAEKVNSGQITT
-1399 YPFKISDKINISQTH
+1399 YPFKIPDKIEIAWTH

-1442 NNVYNVSPKDVRNNY
+1442 QNVYYSSPKDVRNNY

-1468 GVGHSNVTGSVDELK
+1468 GVGHSDVTQSVDELK

-1509 PKSADISTIYST
+1509 LKSADISTIYST

-1530 EAKKEGNPDAA
+1530 EAKKESGNPDAA
-1541 RLDVDDDGKI
+1541 ILDVDDEGNI

-1570 DKDTTVNMNF
+1570 DKDTTVNMSF
-1580 YTEGT
+1580 FIEGT

-1621 LLGPSKAGN
+1621 LLGPSEAGN

-1645 PLKTLP
+1645 PLATLP
-1651 VGQNSIKVYAVASSN
+1651 AGQNSIKVYAVASSN

>member
-72 YLIDGQEPDNW
+72 YLIDGQEPDDW
-83 FGTLSRMSD
+83 FGTLAQMSD
-92 KDGAGVQK
+92 KEGAGVQK
-100 RFAYMEGLKTK
+100 RADYMAGLKTK

-178 AVNEDGLPTGHYR
+178 AVNEEGLPTGHYR

-200 QGEDEAE
+200 QGEDETE

-227 YYSVAFS
+227 YYSVAFT

-244 TQYLVE
+244 TQYLVPS
-250 TDNSQKADGN
+250 DNSQKADGN
-260 TDSGTDGNIDSST
+260 TDSST
-273 DNTTDTG
+273 DNTPDTG
-280 TGDDTVE
+280 TADDTVE
-287 KHVVYSIKSAY
+287 KHVVYAIKSSY
-298 AIVSAEGMQNI
+298 AIVSDESMQTI

-321 DKSDTT
+321 DNSDTT
-327 SPYEFVARAD
+327 SPYKFVARAD
-337 RMASLPD
+337 RMAGLPD

-351 KYTYFTV
+351 KYTYYTV

-371 ETYYEVDTEVPIEF
+371 ETYYEVNTEVPIEF

-408 GTPDNQPAGKTGADD
+408 GTPDNQSAD
-423 ISDDASIADSAT
+423 
-435 ENNDGNTGRVIL
+435 NTGKVIL

-456 VKDSQTYTYVGK
+456 VKDSQTYTYIGK

-511 EGKKGDDD
+511 EGKTGDDD
-519 KTANMTF
+519 KTAYMTF
-526 NVKTVTPKELE
+526 KVKTVTPKELE
-537 QIDVSTIDLLYLSG
+537 QIDVSTIDLFYLSG
-551 SKSVLSKD
+551 SKSILSKD
-559 LGDDSAKYNTGYN
+559 LDDNAAKYNAD
-572 TGNDISWDKVKQI
+572 NDITWDKVKQI
-585 VQRVHQSGIMMP
+585 VERVHQSGIMMP

-603 IVWPDSNADYSS
+603 IVRPTDSGPDYSS
-615 NIKKL
+615 KIKKL
-620 AGLLSCNNFSSL
+620 AGLLSCSNFSSL
-632 NFTKDSADNF
+632 NFTKDSDENF
-642 INWGN
+642 INWN
-647 DIKYYKVDSG
+647 DRIQYYKVDSNNH
-657 THKYGFVI
+657 THGYVV

-672 RNYNPGTDVP
+672 RNYNTVEDVP
-682 FVLRDDFATAFIAN
+682 FVIRDDFASAFIVN
-696 EDETQ
+696 DDETQ
-701 FVNAAKTENFDEI
+701 FVNAAKNENFDEI
-714 AEYINSENT
+714 AKYINSENT
-723 SRKNENNTLGQVKYE
+723 SRKNENDTLGQKKYK
-738 YYDKKISKAIVLSYI
+738 YYDKKISKEIVLSYI

-774 EPGMNTGSVNNC
+774 EPGMNSQSDC
-786 INNLKNNLK
+786 ITPLKNNLK
-795 SWLGSN
+795 SWLGAN
-801 CPAEDK
+801 CPADDK
-807 INITCINSSEF
+807 IHITCVNSSEF

-824 LNNYDMIYMGLCAD
+824 LNNYDMIYMGLCCD
-838 NLNWNNGRTV
+838 NLNKDNGITV
-848 YNDSTMNGLIYSN
+848 YNDSSMNGLIYSN
-861 VGDIVVIDPTP
+861 VGDIVVIDPTYISDD
-872 VENHNGN
+872 ENGS
-879 TRANGHAGL
+879 TRSRGHAGL
-888 LDSDYVENND
+888 LDSDYLTEDD
-898 GTGFGLKT
+898 GKLGLKT
-906 NLPNWN
+906 DLHYPN
-912 GDNGDNSEY
+912 DNNYVNAE
-921 IKSVNTYRGSGNDIT
+921 NTYRGPGNDIT
-936 TEKVD
+936 TEKVE

-953 VVANGFYMN
+953 VVDKDFYKSN
-962 DNNTTV
+962 DIKEV
-968 NEDKIDNCSNIY
+968 NDYYIDNCSNIY
-980 SFLNT
+980 GFMKANT
-985 NASNEY
+985 SNDH
-991 MLKVSSNNT
+991 LIKTKSNNT
-1000 LSKDLYASLTA
+1000 LSTDLYANLTA

-1023 EEDKDYVK
+1023 EEVKGEVMDYVK

-1046 GGADANASFDL
+1046 GGADANASFDI
-1057 GFYLDANADGKFS
+1057 GFYLDSNADGKFS

-1078 NNVKIYQDGTLV
+1078 NNVQIYQDGTLV
-1090 SPQLDANGEYY
+1090 SPRIDANEQYY
-1101 YNLNAGKY
+1101 YNLQAGKY

-1133 TTNSYRYDV
+1133 TTNPYRYDV

-1147 YKQANSNQKQ
+1147 YKQAGSNQKQ
-1157 HIKVL
+1157 HIKIL
-1162 QINTSRGKNGNFL
+1162 QINTSKGIKGKYLAG
-1175 YGNTTFNMQNEKKNN
+1175 GTTFDMQSEKLNSNSEFSK
-1190 TKFAE
+1190 

-1209 LDGDSSEFKTLCKND
+1209 LDGDSDKFKTLCEKD

-1234 GFSDCYEIFNDSGQV
+1234 GFSDCYEIYNDNKQV
-1249 DRIKEFIQSGKA
+1249 DKIKEFIQSGKA
-1261 VLFTHDTTSHCNNK
+1261 VLFTHDTTSLSNNK
-1275 NTDDNDIRNNFWGYE
+1275 NKETYELDGKTVRNNTWGYD

-1301 DRYGILNSSA
+1301 DRYGILHSSA

-1317 LENGEADYDE
+1317 LEKGTDDYNE
-1327 AVNYANE
+1327 AVEYAKE
-1334 HKTDIAYEPKSK
+1334 HKTDIAYKPRSDKK
-1346 RQTIVRQ
+1346 TIVRQ
-1353 NQGFVYG
+1353 NQGFAYG
-1360 DLSRYQNTGC
+1360 DLDSNQDMGHGGRR
-1370 GSHMLYPNI
+1370 LYPWLY
-1379 GDPMG
+1379 GSMG
-1384 NTNNATKVNSGQITT
+1384 HTKKAEKVNSGQITT
-1399 YPFKISDKINISQTH
+1399 YPFKIPHEINIAETH

-1442 NNVYNVSPKDVRNNY
+1442 QNVYYSSPKDVRNNY

-1468 GVGHSNVTGSVDELK
+1468 GVGHSDVTQSVDELK

-1509 PKSADISTIYST
+1509 TESADISTIYST

-1530 EAKKEGNPDAA
+1530 EAKKESGNPDAA
-1541 RLDVDDDGKI
+1541 ILDADDEGNI

-1570 DKDTTVNMNF
+1570 DKDTTVNMRF
-1580 YTEGT
+1580 FIEGT
-1585 KDDHD
+1585 EAQHD
-1590 KEIDDDGNTI
+1590 KEIDDGGNTI
-1600 YLKEMKNWQI
+1600 YLKEMKDWQI
-1610 YSLHDDGSEAD
+1610 YSLHDDGSEAE
-1621 LLGPSKAGN
+1621 LLGPSEAGN

-1645 PLKTLP
+1645 PLATLP
-1651 VGQNSIKVYAVASSN
+1651 AGQNSIKVYAVASSN
-1666 ITVMQN
+1666 LTVMQN
-1672 NQEVK
+1672 NAPVNK
-1677 KNTPEAYKTFQI
+1677 KTPEAYKTFQI

>member
-72 YLIDGQEPDNW
+72 YLIDGQEPDDW
-83 FGTLSRMSD
+83 FGTLSKMSD
-92 KDGAGVQK
+92 KDGAGVK
-100 RFAYMEGLKTK
+100 NRSAYMEGLKTK

-178 AVNEDGLPTGHYR
+178 AVNEEGLPTGHYR

-200 QGEDEAE
+200 QGEDETE

-227 YYSVAFS
+227 YYSVAFT

-244 TQYLVE
+244 TQYLVPS
-250 TDNSQKADGN
+250 DNSQKADGN
-260 TDSGTDGNIDSST
+260 TDSST
-273 DNTTDTG
+273 DNTPDTG
-280 TGDDTVE
+280 TADDTVE
-287 KHVVYSIKSAY
+287 KHVVYAIKSSY
-298 AIVSAEGMQNI
+298 AIVSDESMQTI

-321 DKSDTT
+321 DNSDTT

-337 RMASLPD
+337 RMAGLPD

-351 KYTYFTV
+351 KYTYYTV

-371 ETYYEVDTEVPIEF
+371 ETYYEVNTEVPIEF

-394 AVLDSQNPYEKIDD
+394 AVLDSQNPYEKIDG
-408 GTPDNQPAGKTGADD
+408 GTPDNQKTD
-423 ISDDASIADSAT
+423 
-435 ENNDGNTGRVIL
+435 NTGKVIL
-447 TDTDGYFDI
+447 KDTDGYFDI
-456 VKDSQTYTYVGK
+456 VEDSQTYTYVGK
-468 GKGDYIMEADKN
+468 GNGDYIMKADKT
-480 GSLDYPVNTTHIYY
+480 GSLDYPVNTTRIYY

-511 EGKKGDDD
+511 EGKTGDED

-526 NVKTVTPKELE
+526 KVKTVTPKELE

-551 SKSVLSKD
+551 SKSILSKD
-559 LGDDSAKYNTGYN
+559 LKNDDAKYNA
-572 TGNDISWDKVKQI
+572 GNDITWDKVKQI
-585 VQRVHQSGIMMP
+585 VKRVHQSGIMMP

-603 IVWPDSNADYSS
+603 IVWPTAKAEYDS

-620 AGLLSCNNFSSL
+620 AGLLSCKNFSSL
-632 NFTKDSADNF
+632 NFTEDSDENF
-642 INWGN
+642 INWN
-647 DIKYYKVDSG
+647 DVEYYTVDSKKNH
-657 THKYGFVI
+657 TYGYVV

-672 RNYNPGTDVP
+672 RNYNPNEDVP
-682 FVLRDDFATAFIAN
+682 FVLRDDFATAFIEN
-696 EDETQ
+696 DDETK
-701 FVNAAKTENFDEI
+701 FVDAAKNENFDEI
-714 AEYINSENT
+714 AKYINSENT
-723 SRKNENNTLGQVKYE
+723 SRKNENSTLGEIKYE

-774 EPGMNTGSVNNC
+774 EPGMNSQSDC
-786 INNLKNNLK
+786 ITPLKKNLK
-795 SWLGSN
+795 SWLGAN
-801 CPAEDK
+801 CPADDN
-807 INITCINSSEF
+807 IHITCVNSSEF

-824 LNNYDMIYMGLCAD
+824 LNNYDMIYMGLCCD
-838 NLNWNNGRTV
+838 NLNKSWENGAKITV
-848 YNDSTMNGLIYSN
+848 YNDSSMNGLIYSN
-861 VGDIVVIDPTP
+861 VGDIVVIDPTYIGDD
-872 VENHNGN
+872 ENGS
-879 TRANGHAGL
+879 TYSRGHAGL
-888 LDSDYVENND
+888 LDSDYLTEY
-898 GTGFGLKT
+898 
-906 NLPNWN
+906 
-912 GDNGDNSEY
+912 DNGLGLIRDFTDPNDNEKY
-921 IKSVNTYRGSGNDIT
+921 VKAVNTYRGPGNDIT
-936 TEKVD
+936 TEKVE

-953 VVANGFYMN
+953 VVDKDFYKN
-962 DNNTTV
+962 DNNIEKV
-968 NEDKIDNCSNIY
+968 NDYYIDNCSNIY
-980 SFLNT
+980 GFMEANI
-985 NASNEY
+985 SNDH
-991 MLKVSSNNT
+991 LIKTKSDNN
-1000 LSKDLYASLTA
+1000 LSTDLYTNLTA

-1023 EEDKDYVK
+1023 EQGKDYVK

-1046 GGADANASFDL
+1046 GGADANASFDI
-1057 GFYLDANADGKFS
+1057 GFYLDSNADGKFS

-1078 NNVKIYQDGTLV
+1078 NNVQIYQDGTLV
-1090 SPQLDANGEYY
+1090 SPQLDVNGEYY
-1101 YNLNAGKY
+1101 YNLKAGKY

-1133 TTNSYRYDV
+1133 TTNPYRYDV

-1157 HIKVL
+1157 HIKIL
-1162 QINTSRGKNGNFL
+1162 QIDTSKGIKGKYLAGAS
-1175 YGNTTFNMQNEKKNN
+1175 TFNMQEQKSDSNS
-1190 TKFAE
+1190 KFSK
-1195 LLKQVTDFELDITT
+1195 LLKDVTDFELDIKT
-1209 LDGDSSEFKTLCKND
+1209 LAGDSVEFKKLCKDN

-1234 GFSDCYEIFNDSGQV
+1234 GFSDCYEIYNDSKQV

-1261 VLFTHDTTSHCNNK
+1261 VLFTHDTTSLSNNK
-1275 NTDDNDIRNNFWGYE
+1275 YKGNETVRNNNWGYD

-1301 DRYGILNSSA
+1301 DRYGILHSSA

-1317 LENGEADYDE
+1317 LKEGTDEYAE
-1327 AVNYANE
+1327 AVSYAKE
-1334 HKTDIAYEPKSK
+1334 HNTDIAYKPRSNKE
-1346 RQTIVRQ
+1346 TIVRQ
-1353 NQGFVYG
+1353 NQGFAYG
-1360 DLSRYQNTGC
+1360 DLDSNQDTGH
-1370 GSHMLYPNI
+1370 GYRRLYSWLY
-1379 GDPMG
+1379 GTMG
-1384 NTNNATKVNSGQITT
+1384 HTNKAEKVNSGQITT
-1399 YPFKISDKINISQTH
+1399 YPFKIPDKIEIAWTH

-1442 NNVYNVSPKDVRNNY
+1442 QNVYYSSPKDVRNNY

-1468 GVGHSNVTGSVDELK
+1468 GVGHSDVTQSVDELK

-1509 PKSADISTIYST
+1509 LKSADISTIYST

-1530 EAKKEGNPDAA
+1530 EAKKESGNPDAA
-1541 RLDVDDDGKI
+1541 ILDVDDEGNI

-1570 DKDTTVNMNF
+1570 DKDTTVNMSF
-1580 YTEGT
+1580 FIEGT

-1621 LLGPSKAGN
+1621 LLGPSEAGN

-1645 PLKTLP
+1645 PLATLP
-1651 VGQNSIKVYAVASSN
+1651 AGQNSIKVYAVASSN